1 MNPAPVIPDSAPFS
15 LEQRMWLNGYLAG
28 LFARKDAPLEAPPQ
42 KLIPLTI
49 LFGSQTGTAETL
61 AKQVAKA
68 AIAKQFVATIVDM
81 AQATAETFLNAKH
94 LLVITSTYGD
104 GEPPDNA
111 RDLWDALAAE
121 NFPVLPAIPYSVF
134 ALGDTSYEQF
144 CKFGKD
150 IDERLAALGAKR
162 IYERSDADT
171 DYEQAFQT
179 WCSGAIGALSSV
191 AGEGGFSVTAQN
203 ATVVSTIVTES
214 DDKKYSKKKPYWAKL
229 VENRLLS
236 LAGSEKEVRHFTI
249 GLDASITYEPGDALG
264 VIPQN
269 NPAVVDKILKAH
281 GFGDDTL
288 IEIGEGQTLSIRQ
301 ALIEIYD
308 LKKLP
313 ENTKSAHEF
322 VAALKKIQPRLY
334 SISSSPRAHRDK
346 VQLTVSI
353 VRYASNNHISEGLC
367 SAFLAD
373 RAITAAL
380 PIYVH
385 TNTSFRL
392 PTDLTTPIIM
402 VGPGTGIAPFRA
414 FLEERREAAASG
426 KNVLFFGEQRA
437 NTDFY
442 YREELEQM
450 VNDGFLTLHTAFSRD
465 QAEKIYVQQ
474 RMIENAQQIYALLEQ
489 GAYFYVCGDAARMAK
504 DVDAALHRIIE
515 GAARFDQ
522 EAAKDYVQKLRS
534 TKRYVRDVY

>member
-1 MNPAPVIPDSAPFS
+1 MNNAPVIPDSAPFS

-28 LFARKDAPLEAPPQ
+28 LFAQSGTPLAAPPK

-68 AIAKQFVATIVDM
+68 AIAKQFVANIVDM
-81 AQATAETFLNAKH
+81 AQVTADTFLNAKQ

-111 RDLWDALAAE
+111 RDLWDALSQE
-121 NFPVLPAIPYSVF
+121 SFPALPAIPFSVF

-171 DYEQAFQT
+171 DYEQTFQT
-179 WCSGAIGALSSV
+179 WCSGAIGALASV
-191 AGEGGFSVTAQN
+191 AGEGGFIEPAQSA
-203 ATVVSTIVTES
+203 ATVPMSTTDSEE
-214 DDKKYSKKKPYWAKL
+214 KKYSKKKPFLAKL

-236 LAGSEKEVRHFTI
+236 RAGSEKEVRHFTI

-269 NPAVVDKILKAH
+269 NPAVVDKILQTR
-281 GFGDDTL
+281 GFASDTP
-288 IEIGEGQTLSIRQ
+288 IEIGEGRTLSLRQ
-301 ALIEIYD
+301 ALVEIYD

-313 ENTKSAHEF
+313 EPTGTAHDF
-322 VAALKKIQPRLY
+322 VAGLKKIQPRLY
-334 SISSSPRAHRDK
+334 SISSSPHAHRDE
-346 VQLTVSI
+346 VHLTVST
-353 VRYASNNHISEGLC
+353 VRYESDNHIAEGLC
-367 SAFLAD
+367 STFLAD
-373 RAITAAL
+373 RANTAAL

-385 TNTSFRL
+385 TNTAFRL
-392 PTDLTTPIIM
+392 PTDLTKPIIM

-414 FLEERREAAASG
+414 FLEERRQTAASG
-426 KNVLFFGEQRA
+426 KNLLFFGEQRA
-437 NTDFY
+437 SSDFY
-442 YREELEQM
+442 YRDELEKM
-450 VNDGFLTLHTAFSRD
+450 VQDGFLALHTAFSRD

-474 RMIENAQQIYALLEQ
+474 RMVENAQQIFSLLEQ
-489 GAYFYVCGDAARMAK
+489 GAYFYVCGDASRMAK

-515 GAARFDQ
+515 GAAMIDQ
-522 EAAKDYVQKLRS
+522 DAAKDYVQKLRS
-534 TKRYVRDVY
+534 SKRYVRDVY